1 MAAQLE
7 PGFVKAIAGA
17 VADDA
22 VAPDFRVLAG
32 KHCAQLSLATLKEL
46 PRTASGAYVGASVA
60 AIVAL
65 CPTAFFGALV
75 ACDGGVFRAADGRP
89 TGTVP
94 KADLVGAVLAFEDAA
109 QTPLAALRLCSA
121 AATLEGVVALELVLP
136 T

>member
-75 ACDGGVFRAADGRP
+75 ACDGGVFRAADGRSTAP
-89 TGTVP
+89 VP
-94 KADLVGAVLAFEDAA
+94 NRAG
-109 QTPLAALRLCSA
+109 Q
-121 AATLEGVVALELVLP
+121 G
-136 T
+136 

>member
-75 ACDGGVFRAADGRP
+75 ACDGGVFRAADGRATSP
-89 TGTVP
+89 VP
-94 KADLVGAVLAFEDAA
+94 KADLVGAVLAFEDAV
-109 QTPLAALRLCSA
+109 QKPLAALRLCSA

>member
-46 PRTASGAYVGASVA
+46 PRTARGAYVGASVA
-60 AIVAL
+60 AIVAPVSYTHL
-65 CPTAFFGALV
+65 P
-75 ACDGGVFRAADGRP
+75 
-89 TGTVP
+89 
-94 KADLVGAVLAFEDAA
+94 
-109 QTPLAALRLCSA
+109 
-121 AATLEGVVALELVLP
+121 LP
-136 T
+136 TKA